1 MMFERI
7 VVGVDGSDHSLRAVE
22 SAAALAEKF
31 GGALMLVC
39 VYRHHSPLE
48 ASVSM
53 VRVARGTKAGS
64 VDDAMKAYA
73 ADVVTV
79 AKDRARK
86 AADVPVEGFVLRG
99 PTAREIVGFAQKRR
113 ADAIVLG
120 ARGSGDVAGFML
132 GSVSHKIGGMSPVT
146 CVIVK

>member
-1 MMFERI
+1 MFQRI
-7 VVGVDGSDHSLRAVE
+7 VVGVDGSDHALRAVE
-22 SAAALAEKF
+22 AAAVMAEKF

-48 ASVSM
+48 ASLSM
-53 VRVARGTKAGS
+53 VRATHGTRAGS
-64 VDDAMKAYA
+64 ADEAMKAYA

-86 AADVPVEGFVLRG
+86 TADVPVEGFVLRG
-99 PTAREIVGFAQKRR
+99 PTAREIVAFAQKRQ